1 MGTFGLFTAFSFR
14 HSRVCRKVP
23 PAEPA
28 SFNEEWNAAL
38 KRLLRNSAVPTALE
52 PSFSFYPPFASGFR
66 VG

>member
-38 KRLLRNSAVPTALE
+38 KRLLRNPCRRSAAHIYFPLE
-52 PSFSFYPPFASGFR
+52 RGLTSLH
-66 VG
+66 